1 MTLPWSPNPRPGGA
15 DIFEGPIAHADLLA
29 EAYDLEHDEVTEDL
43 LFYRELTRRVRGAV
57 LDLGCGSGRLIGTFL
72 DGGASRVVAVDGS
85 PAMLRR
91 ARRRIRDDPGLATA
105 EVDGRI
111 ELVETDVRA
120 VRRKDRFALI
130 VAAGVVP
137 HLDGPDEGLR
147 LLSRMAHLLSPTGL
161 AVIDDLGPGALPS
174 ADLPLAIDWHKPS
187 GDREFV
193 RRSELVRREAPE
205 GLRVGFA
212 TILDVTQP
220 DGTKVRLPASYRL
233 WYPSP
238 AVLGGLVEAAGLVVA
253 AVYGS
258 HDLDPYGDRSE
269 RSIVIARRRRSRPA
283 RGLVRTKGAGEQAW

>member
-1 MTLPWSPNPRPGGA
+1 MSLPWSPNPRPGGA
-15 DIFEGPIAHADLLA
+15 DIFDGPQSQSDLLA

-57 LDLGCGSGRLIGTFL
+57 LDLGCGSGRLFRTYL
-72 DGGASRVVAVDGS
+72 DGGASRVIGVDGS

-91 ARRRIRDDPGLATA
+91 AQARVAADPILAAAA
-105 EVDGRI
+105 EDGRL
-111 ELVETDVRA
+111 ELVEDDVRS

-137 HLDGPDEGLR
+137 HLDGPEEGLS
-147 LLSRMAHLLSPTGL
+147 LIGRMARLLSPTGM
-161 AVIDDLGPGALPS
+161 AVLDDLGPAGLP
-174 ADLPLAIDWHKPS
+174 ATDLPLAVDWRRES
-187 GDREFV
+187 DGREFV

-205 GLRVGFA
+205 GLRISFS
-212 TILDVTQP
+212 TILDVTHT

-238 AVLGGLVEAAGLVVA
+238 DVLSGLVEAAGLVVA

-258 HDLDPYGDRSE
+258 HDLDPLDDRSE
-269 RSIVIARRRRSRPA
+269 RAIMLARRSRSRPA
-283 RGLVRTKGAGEQAW
+283 RGLIRTKGEET